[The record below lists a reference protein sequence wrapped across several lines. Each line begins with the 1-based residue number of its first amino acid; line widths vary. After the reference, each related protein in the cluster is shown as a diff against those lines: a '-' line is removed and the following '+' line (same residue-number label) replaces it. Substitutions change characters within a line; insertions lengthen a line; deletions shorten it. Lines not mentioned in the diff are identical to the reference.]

1 MHLYIIQSD
10 YCEEKSFH
18 IWLYK
23 PLQSFGP
30 IQLGIP
36 ATFVLLKM
44 FVYANT
50 TDVILNIYSN
60 FVDNIGTLFNL
71 FYIEKCDKIVLLLL
85 NAIFT

>member
-1 MHLYIIQSD
+1 
-10 YCEEKSFH
+10 
-18 IWLYK
+18 
-23 PLQSFGP
+23 
-30 IQLGIP
+30 
-36 ATFVLLKM
+36 M